1 MSNQTIIVKS
11 VNISQE
17 KGTIKTPADKIELNE
32 NGIIGDAH
40 AGQWHRQISLL
51 SQEHIDKFIAETD
64 RPTKPGEFAEN
75 ITLSGLDFSQIA
87 PLDRFIIGN
96 TEIEVTQI
104 GKKCH
109 GHGCA
114 IYTEVGNCIMPKE
127 GLFAQ
132 VIKPGTIK
140 PGDKAN
146 YLPRT
151 LTFKIITLSDRAVA
165 GVYEDKSGP
174 KVQSILEEHFAQSRW
189 HINYSPTLIP
199 DDQNLLLQ
207 ELTKAKDSCVDI
219 VITTGGTGIGPRDIT
234 PETVTAMSD
243 KLIPGIMD
251 HIRIKYGAK
260 IPGALLSRSVAAVA
274 GKTLIFALPGSVK
287 AVQEYMAE
295 IVKVLEHLLFTI
307 NDIDR
312 HS

>member
-1 MSNQTIIVKS
+1 MSEPAIIVKS
-11 VNISQE
+11 VNISRQ
-17 KGTIKTPADKIELNE
+17 KGTIKTPVDEIKLNE

-40 AGQWHRQISLL
+40 AGPWHRQVSLL
-51 SQEHIDKFIAETD
+51 SQEHIDHFIAQNN
-64 RPTKPGEFAEN
+64 RPTLPGEFAEN
-75 ITLSGLDFSQIA
+75 ITLQGLDFSQVA
-87 PLDRFIIGN
+87 PLDRFLIN
-96 TEIEVTQI
+96 DTELQITQI

-109 GHGCA
+109 GDSCA
-114 IYTEVGNCIMPKE
+114 IFTEVGNCIMPKE

-140 PGDKAN
+140 PTDKVT

-151 LTFKIITLSDRAVA
+151 LTINIITLSDRAAA

-174 KVQSILEEHFAQSRW
+174 KIQQILKDHFSKSRW
-189 HINYSPTLIP
+189 HIQYSPILLP
-199 DDQNLLLQ
+199 DDQDRLHQALIN
-207 ELTKAKDSCVDI
+207 AINANIDI

-234 PETVTAMSD
+234 PETVTAISD

-251 HIRIKYGAK
+251 HIRIKYGDK

-287 AVQEYMAE
+287 AVKEYMNE
-295 IVKVLEHLLFTI
+295 IVKVTDHPLFTI
-307 NDIDR
+307 NGVDR